1 MQPLNRTRSIVLAVH
16 VMIVAAMLAI
26 YFMTLG
32 VDGRNPLIIWLFIL
46 VPVLVIALSLARVD
60 RKARILGYWALAI
73 LMTPIAGLGIFGGWG
88 LLYVLGI
95 LFLIWGAWM
104 ENEGASSER

>member
-16 VMIVAAMLAI
+16 VMIVVAMLAI
-26 YFMTLG
+26 LFVSIG
-32 VDGRNPLIIWLFIL
+32 IEGRNPLIVWMFIL
-46 VPVLVIALSLARVD
+46 VPVLVIALSLVNVD

-88 LLYVLGI
+88 LLYVFGI
-95 LFLIWGAWM
+95 IFLIWGAWI
-104 ENEGASSER
+104 ENEGATSRG